1 MTAGSQSVA
10 KARPAIKQ
18 DRPSFHIAPPKGWL
32 NDPNGPLFYAG
43 YYHMFYQHIPE
54 SCIWSFGLVWGHAVS
69 RDLVT
74 WEHLPP
80 AIVPTPGGLDADGC
94 FSGCAT
100 LDEHGVPTILY
111 TGVRLRSNGAA
122 GPLPPVETDLQL
134 PFIESQCAA
143 RPVDP
148 SDPKLT
154 HWTKIEY
161 PWMAL
166 PPAHWGLGG
175 WRDPYI
181 ISRPGADGSGCWSL
195 IIGSGVKDNGGT
207 VLVYKSKELLDGW
220 QLHGELCHGRGEGST
235 TGFIWECPLL
245 TKLPALPAHIARG
258 GVVSHGNASRAS
270 TSESGDDMA
279 DTPHFFCISPD
290 ACTNPSYYWLG
301 RYDTESMTFNLKG
314 ADGPFRLD
322 LGDILYAPNTL
333 EDTANGRTL
342 LWGWNQEKRTK
353 VGAYD
358 YAGCLSVP
366 RILWAEPSTVA
377 AEPSSSSSNQS
388 SAEPSRWALH
398 QQPVP
403 ELSRLRKTDAAS
415 CWRLS
420 DDLPG
425 ESAELIILGS
435 ARLPLP
441 VVSGPFLDIEL
452 VLERADSGC
461 TASGLLL
468 TSTTAE
474 GGAALLYHWDSGVL
488 EVVFEALDPHTLT
501 FSLAAPG
508 ARRVGGPL
516 LRPPAP
522 GQPLSLRVF
531 LDYSCLEVFT
541 GDGEVLT
548 ARVYRGVP
556 SSMDA
561 AGGLAGI
568 GAPSAAGIDII
579 SVKDGNSDGNA
590 GATRIL
596 HCEAYEMSP
605 AFRLFLGAI
614 DDEEEALAAEPIQL
628 PAFGAPVAVTVEAL

>member
-1 MTAGSQSVA
+1 M
-10 KARPAIKQ
+10 
-18 DRPSFHIAPPKGWL
+18 
-32 NDPNGPLFYAG
+32 
-43 YYHMFYQHIPE
+43 
-54 SCIWSFGLVWGHAVS
+54 
-69 RDLVT
+69 
-74 WEHLPP
+74 
-80 AIVPTPGGLDADGC
+80 
-94 FSGCAT
+94 
-100 LDEHGVPTILY
+100 
-111 TGVRLRSNGAA
+111 
-122 GPLPPVETDLQL
+122 
-134 PFIESQCAA
+134 
-143 RPVDP
+143 
-148 SDPKLT
+148 
-154 HWTKIEY
+154 
-161 PWMAL
+161 
-166 PPAHWGLGG
+166 
-175 WRDPYI
+175 
-181 ISRPGADGSGCWSL
+181 
-195 IIGSGVKDNGGT
+195 
-207 VLVYKSKELLDGW
+207 
-220 QLHGELCHGRGEGST
+220 
-235 TGFIWECPLL
+235 
-245 TKLPALPAHIARG
+245 
-258 GVVSHGNASRAS
+258 
-270 TSESGDDMA
+270 
-279 DTPHFFCISPD
+279 
-290 ACTNPSYYWLG
+290 
-301 RYDTESMTFNLKG
+301 
-314 ADGPFRLD
+314 
-322 LGDILYAPNTL
+322 
-333 EDTANGRTL
+333 
-342 LWGWNQEKRTK
+342 
-353 VGAYD
+353 
-358 YAGCLSVP
+358 
-366 RILWAEPSTVA
+366 
-377 AEPSSSSSNQS
+377 
-388 SAEPSRWALH
+388 
-398 QQPVP
+398 
-403 ELSRLRKTDAAS
+403 
-415 CWRLS
+415 
-420 DDLPG
+420 
-425 ESAELIILGS
+425 
-435 ARLPLP
+435 
-441 VVSGPFLDIEL
+441 SGPFLDIEL